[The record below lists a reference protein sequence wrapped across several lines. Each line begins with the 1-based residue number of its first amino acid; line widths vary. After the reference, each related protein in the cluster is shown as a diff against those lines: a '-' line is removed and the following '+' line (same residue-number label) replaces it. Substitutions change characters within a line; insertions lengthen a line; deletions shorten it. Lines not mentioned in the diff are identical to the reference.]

1 MDIGARQFTAAD
13 VASANTRRT
22 IVSEGMELRIWHVSY
37 GKVSIESVLAGE
49 ADAIAF
55 TATQDGRGYIAEWAR
70 EGESCGDA
78 IRCERWTQAG
88 REFHGWIDAESRKI
102 VQAG

>member
-1 MDIGARQFTAAD
+1 MGTAAEQFSAAD
-13 VASANTRRT
+13 VAGCSTRST
-22 IVSEGMELRIWHVSY
+22 FISSGIQLTVNHVSY

-49 ADAIAF
+49 AAAIEI

-70 EGESCGDA
+70 EGESSGEA
-78 IRCERWTQAG
+78 VYCERWTAEG
-88 REFHGWIDAESRKI
+88 RAFHGWIDAASRKI